1 MVLSVKASGH
11 GLLEETCTFGNRLL
25 FIKNRIRFGLKLNKY
40 LVFFAKYFSTFQFK
54 NQDSD

>member
-25 FIKNRIRFGLKLNKY
+25 FIKNLFGLKLKKY